1 MTKKA
6 RLKKKKAQSPLTR
19 YAPMPG
25 TLGFLYRGEDM
36 SQGTDKPSKK
46 KPPVKPKRAEKNKR
60 RGKK

>member
-1 MTKKA
+1 
-6 RLKKKKAQSPLTR
+6 
-19 YAPMPG
+19 MPG